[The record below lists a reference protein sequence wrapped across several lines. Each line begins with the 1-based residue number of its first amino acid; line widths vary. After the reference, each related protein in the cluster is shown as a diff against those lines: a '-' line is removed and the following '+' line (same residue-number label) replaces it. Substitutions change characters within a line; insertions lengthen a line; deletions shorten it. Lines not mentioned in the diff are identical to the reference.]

1 MSILNRHFFDLYTI
15 ISKNFYLLTK
25 NPEKFIIIPVKEM
38 KHIFAYLKNYKKECF
53 SAPFFKMLEACLELF
68 VPLVVTKII
77 DSGIGGSDK
86 GFIYK
91 AGLMLLALG
100 TAGLISSVTAQFFAA
115 KAAIGC
121 GTEMRNALFSHI
133 NRFSFSDIDSIGTSA
148 IITRLTNDINQVQT
162 GVNMVLRLFLRSP
175 FIVFGSMIMAFT
187 IDVKSALVFTVAI
200 PLLFAVVFGIMFL
213 SIPVFK
219 KIQASLDNITML
231 TRENLSGVRVIRAFN
246 REDKETAD
254 FKNASDK
261 LTRLQ
266 ISVGRISALLNPLTY
281 VILNF
286 SIIAVLNTGAGRVYS
301 GNLTQGEVV
310 ALVNYMSQILVEL
323 VKLSN
328 LIVTMNKAAACSK
341 RIESVFSVS
350 PDMEYPQND
359 TEIKSAEKAVEF
371 RNVSFGYKG
380 SKEKSLENISFSV
393 LSGTTAGIIG
403 ATGSGKSTLINLI
416 TRFYDC
422 TDGEILLFGRNV
434 KKYTKSQLEKL
445 IAVVPQKS
453 VLFSG
458 TIKDN
463 LLIGNE
469 KATENEMLEAVKI
482 AQAEEFIL
490 SEEGGFDYMI
500 EQDGKNLSGGQKQ
513 RLTIARALVK
523 QSPVLIL
530 DDSMSAL
537 DFATDARLRIALK
550 ENFRDTT
557 AFIVSQRVSTVRTAD
572 IILVMDDGRLSG
584 IGTHDELLKT
594 CEEYREICLSQL
606 SEKEVG
612 IK

>member
-1 MSILNRHFFDLYTI
+1 MKQIFMYLRH
-15 ISKNFYLLTK
+15 
-25 NPEKFIIIPVKEM
+25 
-38 KHIFAYLKNYKKECF
+38 YKKESF
-53 SAPFFKMLEACLELF
+53 FAPFFKMLEACLELF
-68 VPLVVTKII
+68 VPLIVTKII
-77 DSGIGGSDK
+77 DTGIGNSDK
-86 GFIYK
+86 SYIYK

-100 TAGLISSVTAQFFAA
+100 VTGLISSVTAQFFAA

-133 NRFSFSDIDSIGTSA
+133 NSFSFIDIDSLGTSA
-148 IITRLTNDINQVQT
+148 LITRLTNDINQVQT

-200 PLLFAVVFGIMFL
+200 PLLFAVVFGVMFI

-219 KIQASLDNITML
+219 KIQNALEKITML
-231 TRENLSGVRVIRAFN
+231 TRENLSGIRVIRAFN
-246 REDKETAD
+246 REKKETED
-254 FKNASDK
+254 FETASND
-261 LTRLQ
+261 LTGLQ
-266 ISVGRISALLNPLTY
+266 IFVGRISALLNPLTY
-281 VILNF
+281 VILNIG
-286 SIIAVLNTGAGRVYS
+286 IIAVLSRGAGRVYS
-301 GNLTQGEVV
+301 GALTQGAVV

-341 RIESVFSVS
+341 RIEAVFAVS
-350 PDMEYPQND
+350 PDMEYPQNESK
-359 TEIKSAEKAVEF
+359 TESCAKAIEF
-371 RNVSFGYKG
+371 KNVSFSYKG

-393 LSGTTAGIIG
+393 SCGLTVGIIG

-416 TRFYDC
+416 PRFYDC
-422 TDGEILLFGRNV
+422 TEGEILLFGRNV
-434 KKYTKSQLEKL
+434 KEYTKSQLEKL

-458 TIKDN
+458 TIREN
-463 LLIGNE
+463 LLIGNAE
-469 KATENEMLEAVKI
+469 ASDEEIFEAVKT
-482 AQAEEFIL
+482 AQAEEVVT
-490 SEEGGFDYMI
+490 SKDGGLDHII

-523 QSPVLIL
+523 KSPVLIL

-537 DFATDARLRIALK
+537 DFSTDAKLRSALK
-550 ENFRDTT
+550 EQLKGTT
-557 AFIVSQRVSTVRTAD
+557 VFIVSQRVSTVRNAD
-572 IILVMDDGRLSG
+572 IILVMEDGELSG
-584 IGTHDELLKT
+584 AGTHNELLEN

-612 IK
+612 VK